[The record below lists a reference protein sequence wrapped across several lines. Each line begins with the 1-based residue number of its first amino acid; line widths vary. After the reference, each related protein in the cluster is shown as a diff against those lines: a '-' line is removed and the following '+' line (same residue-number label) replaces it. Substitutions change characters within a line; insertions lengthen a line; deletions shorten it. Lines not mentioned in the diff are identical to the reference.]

1 MPTFGNTKYWI
12 FLFYL
17 RVAPACFPVPFVGFA
32 RNKLKQS
39 WSKLNLESR
48 EILHAASYHD
58 MLASSQEFQDLVNA
72 YKATAGFDWLMD
84 ATSSQKNSNST
95 VKIRK
100 IYVEKQFDASK
111 GDQLIKEKEKK
122 KGNQG
127 FQPYL
132 QYLNKNKGY
141 VHTKRKNRLKAKIIN
156 DVVFVII
163 NSRLVKK
170 KQIRKILDYDYS
182 FDELDSDDEWIIADE
197 DGKKEDLDA
206 LIPDPDLNDRA
217 NGNKVVG
224 ASKDHLAIPYFD
236 DDEFEELL
244 QVPPPFTPNN

>member
-1 MPTFGNTKYWI
+1 MPTFGNTKYCSVVH
-12 FLFYL
+12 LHSYKDASL
-17 RVAPACFPVPFVGFA
+17 SLTSLS

-141 VHTKRKNRLKAKIIN
+141 VYFF
-156 DVVFVII
+156 VVVI
-163 NSRLVKK
+163 S
-170 KQIRKILDYDYS
+170 
-182 FDELDSDDEWIIADE
+182 
-197 DGKKEDLDA
+197 
-206 LIPDPDLNDRA
+206 
-217 NGNKVVG
+217 
-224 ASKDHLAIPYFD
+224 
-236 DDEFEELL
+236 
-244 QVPPPFTPNN
+244 